1 MRRERE
7 KEKEREID
15 TDPCVEFFKI
25 RARTTIIRVITG
37 MNIHDRTSAQQERER
52 NRERDSRGG
61 KQYLHCE
68 FSSTPSKIDRR
79 EISRQDAAQEERSII
94 RYTRFR

>member
-37 MNIHDRTSAQQERER
+37 MNIHDRTSAQQESER
-52 NRERDSRGG
+52 NRERETAAGESNIYIANSLLRRV
-61 KQYLHCE
+61 KSIVAKYR
-68 FSSTPSKIDRR
+68 DRMLAR
-79 EISRQDAAQEERSII
+79 RAQHH
-94 RYTRFR
+94 